1 MGIKLGANRYGKA
14 ENHVVVVRRYPDRHE
29 IKDLNVSVAL
39 SGDMAETHLSG
50 GNSKVLPTDTQKN
63 TVFAFA
69 RKHGVGEI
77 EEFGILLA
85 RHFVE
90 SQPSVHTA
98 RIAIE
103 EYAWDRIP
111 LPSNE
116 LGAGVA
122 HSFLRS
128 GTAAVRTAVIH
139 FDGTH
144 AYVISGIKD
153 LVVLN
158 STGSEFW
165 GFIKDELTTLNEAH
179 DRILSTAVTARWRHA
194 DTDQNPHRTD
204 WANSFGEASRHL
216 LEAFADTHSLSLQ
229 QTLYAMG
236 TRVLDR
242 RPELC
247 EVRLALPNKHHFVVD
262 LTPFGLDNAN
272 EVFYAADR
280 PYGLIEGD
288 VLRDDAPDAGPA
300 WE

>member
-14 ENHVVVVRRYPDRHE
+14 ENRVVAVRKYPDRHE

-39 SGDMAETHLSG
+39 SGDMFETHLSG

-69 RKHGVGEI
+69 RKHGIGEI
-77 EEFGILLA
+77 EEFAILLA
-85 RHFVE
+85 RHFVD

-98 RIAIE
+98 RVAIE
-103 EYAWDRIP
+103 EYFWDRIP
-111 LPSNE
+111 LPGQE
-116 LGAGVA
+116 LGVGVA

-128 GTAAVRTAVIH
+128 PTAAVRTAVVH
-139 FDGTH
+139 YDGTN
-144 AYVISGIKD
+144 AYVVSGIKD

-165 GFIKDELTTLNEAH
+165 GFLKDEFTTLNEAH
-179 DRILSTAVTARWRHA
+179 DRILSTAVTARWRHT
-194 DTDQNPHRTD
+194 DTDPSPHRTE
-204 WANSFGEASRHL
+204 WAKSFGEASRHL
-216 LEAFADTHSLSLQ
+216 LEAFAGTHSLSLQ

-236 TRVLDR
+236 TRILDR

-247 EVRLALPNKHHFVVD
+247 EVRLALPNKHHFAVD